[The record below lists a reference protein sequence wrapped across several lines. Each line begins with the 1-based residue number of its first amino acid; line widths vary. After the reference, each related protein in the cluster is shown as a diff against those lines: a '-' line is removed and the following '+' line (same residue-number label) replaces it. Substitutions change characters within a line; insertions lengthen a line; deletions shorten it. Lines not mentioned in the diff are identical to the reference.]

1 MVLIGSTDGQQ
12 SDPIGVPI
20 LAFKLRNPKNDKWNE
35 NFSFVKVRCSYKNLI
50 TFSKGTLEEKMN
62 GDISKCNLK
71 SKVKIRNEQ
80 AEEMKGGN

>member
-1 MVLIGSTDGQQ
+1 MLISFDCVVLIGSTDGQQ

-50 TFSKGTLEEKMN
+50 TFLQRNVRGKNEWGYFKM
-62 GDISKCNLK
+62 
-71 SKVKIRNEQ
+71 
-80 AEEMKGGN
+80 